1 MRTNKEL
8 IKIAIDN
15 FDLFRTGLCMY
26 FNILYGKNILNIDE
40 ASQMNYLIRKNI
52 KDFVWY
58 KPNFIEIN
66 PTGYYWEKGLKE
78 PRLKYLDYLLNKYE
92 NEN

>member
-8 IKIAIDN
+8 IQIAIDN
-15 FDLFRTGLCMY
+15 FEYDILLDLIKNNATLKKWY
-26 FNILYGKNILNIDE
+26 NIFNWG
-40 ASQMNYLIRKNI
+40 
-52 KDFVWY
+52 
-58 KPNFIEIN
+58 KPNYISNLNGSYFWEI
-66 PTGYYWEKGLKE
+66 GLKE